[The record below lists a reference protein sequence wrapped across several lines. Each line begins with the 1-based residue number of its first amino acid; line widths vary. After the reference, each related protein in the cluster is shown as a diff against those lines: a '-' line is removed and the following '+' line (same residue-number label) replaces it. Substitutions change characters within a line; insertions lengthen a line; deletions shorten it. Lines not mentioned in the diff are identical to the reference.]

1 MENAGGNAVVTNN
14 NANLN
19 KLNVANAKNKSQF
32 VAAFKNAAEVA
43 ANTRFTDIGEK
54 CAVLATTLENSNS
67 KIDLSS
73 AFGNYGNN
81 RAPNKSAANN
91 LNKVKEFTG
100 STNAP
105 TRGVI
110 LIKILSEIKNL
121 VKTRRNSNRRLAG
134 NIKTAAN
141 FNKAIINLINAV
153 NAAKKENTPA
163 ATANTPAATANTPAT
178 TNTPPNAAKNAY
190 NKAKN
195 AYNKANNKSTAVSA
209 YANAINAYAN
219 SVNVRAVNTVS
230 AAKSA
235 YSNANNKPAAVNA
248 YASAVIAA
256 VNAKKNQGNAP
267 AAQQ

>member
-32 VAAFKNAAEVA
+32 VTAFKNAAEVA

-153 NAAKKENTPA
+153 NAAKKVKTP
-163 ATANTPAATANTPAT
+163 ATANTPA
-178 TNTPPNAAKNAY
+178 NTPPNAAKNAY

-219 SVNVRAVNTVS
+219 SVNVGAVNTVS
-230 AAKSA
+230 AAKNA
-235 YSNANNKPAAVNA
+235 YSTANNKTTAVNA

-256 VNAKKNQGNAP
+256 VNAKKSQGNVP
-267 AAQQ
+267 AAQ

>member
-163 ATANTPAATANTPAT
+163 ATANTPAT